1 MSAVR
6 SVPTVKEDVAVTV
19 HSRLILAAA
28 VGLSFGQVFGA
39 EEPAKLQVDK
49 GKPLAT
55 HDASANQKTADAI
68 VEQLRQSVALRGY
81 KIDVVF
87 QNKTAEL
94 SGCVGNM
101 MQHDEALR
109 VARTVPGVDQVR
121 DQLLVLGGL
130 KQTQA
135 AMPPVPEAVPVP
147 RRGAADGAAPAPVPG
162 PVPGP
167 GFPGG
172 AEPVPIFQAG
182 AGPAGPPYSLTPP
195 SMPPYAWPTYAAYNN
210 YSRVAYPQAYPYT
223 AWPFIGP
230 PYPFPKVP
238 LGWRAVQLEWVDGH
252 WWFMKYAHCYDYWR
266 LRYW

>member
-1 MSAVR
+1 M
-6 SVPTVKEDVAVTV
+6 PTVKEDVAVTV
-19 HSRLILAAA
+19 HCRLMLATAL
-28 VGLSFGQVFGA
+28 GLSLGRAYGA
-39 EEPAKLQVDK
+39 EEPAKLPVDK

-55 HDASANQKTADAI
+55 HAEPSVNQKTADAI
-68 VEQLRQSVALRGY
+68 ADQLRLAVVLGGY

-87 QNKTAEL
+87 QNGTAEL

-109 VARTVPGVDQVR
+109 LTRGVKGVQQVK
-121 DQLLVLGGL
+121 DQLVVLGGI
-130 KQTQA
+130 KQAQA
-135 AMPPVPEAVPVP
+135 AMPAVPEAVPVP
-147 RRGAADGAAPAPVPG
+147 RRPGPEAGAPAGPGVPM
-162 PVPGP
+162 GP
-167 GFPGG
+167 GFPGA

-238 LGWRAVQLEWVDGH
+238 LGWRAVKLEWVDGH
-252 WWFMKYAHCYDYWR
+252 WWFNKYAQCYDYWR